1 VAQWQCWVE
10 IGRSHRSM
18 GQRALTCL
26 AQGGW
31 TVGPPVSGGLFD
43 FFRCRKKKCWC
54 CCWTTVTERFLTAE
68 GGSSADEVDD
78 VCLSVV
84 GEVQGL
90 AVAEATGPRESERP
104 AGAAAPGSKVVTEP
118 PGPRARR
125 KKNKGKSQHGTGRL
139 ERRRRQAL
147 CRQ

>member
-1 VAQWQCWVE
+1 
-10 IGRSHRSM
+10 M
-18 GQRALTCL
+18 
-26 AQGGW
+26 
-31 TVGPPVSGGLFD
+31 
-43 FFRCRKKKCWC
+43 
-54 CCWTTVTERFLTAE
+54 TERFLTAE

-84 GEVQGL
+84 GEVEGL
-90 AVAEATGPRESERP
+90 AVAEATGLRESER
-104 AGAAAPGSKVVTEP
+104 AAPGSEVVTEP

-139 ERRRRQAL
+139 ERRRRQVL